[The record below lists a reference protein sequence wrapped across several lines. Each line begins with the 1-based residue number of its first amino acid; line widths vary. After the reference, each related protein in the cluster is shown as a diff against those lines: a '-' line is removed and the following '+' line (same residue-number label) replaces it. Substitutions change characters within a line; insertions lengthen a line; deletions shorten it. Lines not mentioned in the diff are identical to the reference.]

1 MVYLTIAFNAIIEL
15 FTFKK
20 GSLTLISALFSGAV
34 TSLLNYRTTT
44 VEKKTYIINDF
55 LNLLLDGV
63 DIRDVILLLTVE
75 AGYIFFFISFTI
87 VDMFTG
93 IQNALYFNNRSK
105 TPLPVGKVIESNK
118 LWRTFWKSFGIMIL
132 TFMLS
137 FMTLFAILS
146 HHDTLYWI
154 FLWSLICFWTMAC
167 GFEFY
172 SIGENLAKR
181 NNDEKYPIFGFI
193 DRVLEAIQR
202 RVIKKIDEGVEFVEE
217 VKEKKEDNSDILE

>member
-1 MVYLTIAFNAIIEL
+1 MIYLTIAFDAVVKL

-20 GSLTLISALFSGAV
+20 GALAMFSALFSSII
-34 TSLLNYRTTT
+34 TLSLNYK
-44 VEKKTYIINDF
+44 VSASKSTYV
-55 LNLLLDGV
+55 LNSYLDILFEGV
-63 DIRDVILLLTVE
+63 NLKDVFLLLTVE
-75 AGYIFFFISFTI
+75 AGYIFFFISFTM

-93 IQNALYFNNRSK
+93 IQNALYFNSRSK
-105 TPLPVGKVIESNK
+105 EPLPVGRVIESNK

-132 TFMLS
+132 TFMLT

-181 NNDEKYPIFGFI
+181 NNNEKYPIFGFI
-193 DRVLEAIQR
+193 DNVLEAIQR
-202 RVIKKIDEGVEFVEE
+202 RVIKKIDDGYEFVEE
-217 VKEKKEDNSDILE
+217 VKETKKETTDILE